1 MPIYSYRCSDCGAV
15 EDQYSRVYDRN
26 RNIPECHG
34 PMQRQL
40 CAPMVAVQA
49 DIHALS
55 PIDGTPLTS
64 RRQRSEY
71 MKRHDLQEALPSA
84 EVIRN
89 ANERPRLLQGI
100 ALVEC
105 GEWAIDG
112 PSARGL
118 SPSAQR

>member
-1 MPIYSYRCSDCGAV
+1 MPMYSYRCSCGAV
-15 EDQYSRVYDRN
+15 AEQYSRVSERDS
-26 RNIPECHG
+26 NIPECHG

-64 RRQRSEY
+64 RRARTEY

-89 ANERPRLLQGI
+89 ANERKRKNQELAAKNPKLPEPIKQQLYKEGGFP
-100 ALVEC
+100 A
-105 GEWAIDG
+105 
-112 PSARGL
+112 
-118 SPSAQR
+118 